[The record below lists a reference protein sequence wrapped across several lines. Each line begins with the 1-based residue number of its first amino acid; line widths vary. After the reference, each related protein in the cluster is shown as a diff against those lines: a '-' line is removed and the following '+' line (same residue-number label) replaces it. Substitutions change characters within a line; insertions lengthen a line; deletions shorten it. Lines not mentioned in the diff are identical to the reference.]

1 MRSPYFWQVCL
12 VLMIG
17 VLSVSSTAIFI
28 RLALEVSGELGLEFS
43 LFLSASRLIIAS
55 LFLVPIW
62 PTTFN
67 NKVNDSAYYYAIG
80 VGVCLGFHFVVWITS
95 LSFTSIA
102 VSTTLVTTHPIWVAI
117 LSWIFF
123 QDKPRKMTLFGIII
137 AFLGG
142 ILIAVAGG
150 QETNSYSQAFLGNS
164 LALMGGI
171 LVSFYLILGRE
182 AQKQGL
188 KISSYSVIV
197 YTTAALLLFPMPF
210 IFGSGYIHYPKPV
223 YLYVFLMAI
232 FSQLIGHTSIN
243 WSLRWLSTPLVT
255 LAILFEP
262 VGSSILG
269 FLIFQ
274 ETPSFFV
281 FIGAIFILIGVIFAV
296 ISSQDNHKSV

>member
-12 VLMIG
+12 ILLIG
-17 VLSVSSTAIFI
+17 VFSVSSTAIFI
-28 RLALEVSGELGLEFS
+28 RLALEAAGNLGLEFS

-55 LFLVPIW
+55 IFLVPVW
-62 PTTFN
+62 RNTFK
-67 NKVNDSAYYYAIG
+67 NKVNYSAYYYAIG
-80 VGVCLGFHFVVWITS
+80 AGVCLALHFVVWITS

-102 VSTTLVTTHPIWVAI
+102 ASTTLVTTHPIWVAI
-117 LSWIFF
+117 LSWIWF
-123 QDKPRKMTLFGIII
+123 QEKPKIMTFLGIII

-142 ILIAVAGG
+142 VLIALGGG
-150 QETNSYSQAFLGNS
+150 QETTSYSQPFLGNI
-164 LALMGGI
+164 LALMGGL

-197 YTTAALLLFPMPF
+197 YTTAALLLFPTPF
-210 IFGSGYIHYPKPV
+210 IFGSGYTHYPKPV
-223 YLYVFLMAI
+223 YLYVLLMAI

-262 VGSSILG
+262 IGSSILG
-269 FLIFQ
+269 FLLFKEI
-274 ETPSFFV
+274 PSIFV
-281 FIGAIFILIGVIFAV
+281 FIGAIFILVGVIFAIV
-296 ISSQDNHKSV
+296 SFQDNHRSV

>member
-12 VLMIG
+12 VLIIG
-17 VLSVSSTAIFI
+17 VFSVSSTAIFI
-28 RLALEVSGELGLEFS
+28 RLALEAAGKLGLEFS

-55 LFLVPIW
+55 LFLVPVW
-62 PTTFN
+62 PSTLK
-67 NKVNDSAYYYAIG
+67 NKVNNSAYYYAIG
-80 VGVCLGFHFVVWITS
+80 AGICLGFHFVLWITS

-102 VSTTLVTTHPIWVAI
+102 ASTTLVTTHPIWVAI

-123 QDKPRKMTLFGIII
+123 HEKPQKMTLLGIII

-142 ILIAVAGG
+142 IFIAVSGG
-150 QETNSYSQAFLGNS
+150 QETTSYSQPFLGNT
-164 LALMGGI
+164 LALMGGL

-182 AQKQGL
+182 AQNQGL

-197 YTTAALLLFPMPF
+197 YTTAALLLFPTPF
-210 IFGSGYIHYPKPV
+210 IFGSGYTHYPQSV
-223 YLYVFLMAI
+223 YLYVLLMAI

-269 FLIFQ
+269 FFLFQ
-274 ETPSFFV
+274 EVPSIFV
-281 FIGAIFILIGVIFAV
+281 FIGAIFILIGVILAV
-296 ISSQDNHKSV
+296 ISSQDKHKSV

>member
-1 MRSPYFWQVCL
+1 MRSPYFWQVSL
-12 VLMIG
+12 VLIMG
-17 VLSVSSTAIFI
+17 VFSVSSTAIFI
-28 RLALEVSGELGLEFS
+28 RLALEAAGELGLEFS

-55 LFLVPIW
+55 LFLVPVW
-62 PTTFN
+62 PKTLK
-67 NKVNDSAYYYAIG
+67 NKVNSSAYYYAIG
-80 VGVCLGFHFVVWITS
+80 AGVCLAFHFVFWITS

-102 VSTTLVTTHPIWVAI
+102 ASTTLVTTHPIWVAI
-117 LSWIFF
+117 MSWIFF
-123 QDKPRKMTLFGIII
+123 QERPQKITLLGITV

-142 ILIAVAGG
+142 VLIALGGG
-150 QETNSYSQAFLGNS
+150 QEINSYSQPLLGNS
-164 LALMGGI
+164 LALMGGV

-188 KISSYSVIV
+188 QISSYSAIV
-197 YTTAALLLFPMPF
+197 YTTAALLLFPTPF
-210 IFGSGYIHYPKPV
+210 IFGSGYNNYPQPV
-223 YLYVFLMAI
+223 YLYVLLMAI

-274 ETPSFFV
+274 EVPSIFV
-281 FIGAIFILIGVIFAV
+281 FIGAFFILVGVILAV
-296 ISSQDNHKSV
+296 ISSQDKNKSA